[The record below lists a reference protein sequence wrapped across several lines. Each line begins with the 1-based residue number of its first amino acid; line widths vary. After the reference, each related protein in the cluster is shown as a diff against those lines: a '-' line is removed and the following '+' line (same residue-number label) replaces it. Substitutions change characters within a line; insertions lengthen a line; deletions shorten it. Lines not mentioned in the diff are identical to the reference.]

1 MKKEVLKYIN
11 FLKDRGISN
20 PVLEVQRFISEK
32 FNIPLHKVIAGDFD
46 FSEKLEESLKDFCEK
61 RVKGFPYGYILGFTY
76 FRGRRFYVNSDVLI
90 PRPETETIVEFVLKK
105 VGKGFKGTL
114 LDCCTGSGNLGITL
128 AKELPFA
135 KVFASDI
142 YLNALKV
149 AWKNAEN
156 LSADLSFVQCDKLC
170 CFKEKSFDVIVA
182 NPPYVGI
189 KEKNT
194 LEKEVLNEP
203 EIALFGGEEGYE
215 FFKDFLFQALKVVK
229 EKGLIVF
236 EMGYNQS
243 ESIKT
248 VANEL
253 LKGQNLYFIKD
264 LNGHLRVGVLEN
276 A

>member
-20 PVLEVQRFISEK
+20 PALEVQRFISEK
-32 FNIPLHKVIAGDFD
+32 FNIPLPKVIAGDFD
-46 FSEKLEESLKDFCEK
+46 FSEKMEENLKDFCEK
-61 RVKGFPYGYILGFTY
+61 RAKGIPYAYILGFTY
-76 FRGRRFYVNSDVLI
+76 FWGRRFFVNPDVLV
-90 PRPETETIVEFVLKK
+90 PRPETETIVDFVLKK

-135 KVFASDI
+135 KGFASDLS
-142 YLNALKV
+142 LNALKV
-149 AWKNAEN
+149 AKKNAEN
-156 LSADLSFVQCDKLC
+156 LSANLIFVQCDKLC
-170 CFKEKSFDVIVA
+170 CFKEKSFDLIVA
-182 NPPYVGI
+182 NPPYIGI

-194 LEKEVLNEP
+194 LEREVLNEP

-215 FFKDFLFQALKVVK
+215 FLKGFLIQALKVIK

-236 EMGYNQS
+236 EIGYNQS
-243 ESIKT
+243 ESVKT
-248 VANEL
+248 VANKL
-253 LKGQNLYFIKD
+253 LKGQNLYFVKD
-264 LNGHLRVGVLEN
+264 LNGHLRVGVIEN